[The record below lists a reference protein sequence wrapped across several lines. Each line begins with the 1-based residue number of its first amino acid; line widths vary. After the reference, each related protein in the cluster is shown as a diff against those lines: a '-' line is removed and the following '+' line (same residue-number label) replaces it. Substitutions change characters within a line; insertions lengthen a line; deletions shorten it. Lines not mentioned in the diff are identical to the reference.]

1 MYYEVTIYCNTEVET
16 EVEADCF
23 KIDKDELMSFIKFL
37 TTRINNL
44 HRFSVLLK
52 RTYLYSKSLITI

>member
-1 MYYEVTIYCNTEVET
+1 MYYEVTIYCNISET
-16 EVEADCF
+16 ELEADCF
-23 KIDKDELMSFIKFL
+23 KIDKDELMPFLKFL

-52 RTYLYSKSLITI
+52 RTYQ

>member
-1 MYYEVTIYCNTEVET
+1 MWYEVTIYYNTEVEN
-16 EVEADCF
+16 EVEADVF
-23 KIDKDELMSFIKFL
+23 NIDKDELMSFIKFL

-52 RTYLYSKSLITI
+52 RTYQ

>member
-1 MYYEVTIYCNTEVET
+1 MYYEVTIYCNTENA

-23 KIDKDELMSFIKFL
+23 KIDKDELMSFLKFL
-37 TTRINNL
+37 TTRIKNL

-52 RTYLYSKSLITI
+52 RTYQ

>member
-1 MYYEVTIYCNTEVET
+1 MYYEVTIYFNTENA

-23 KIDKDELMSFIKFL
+23 KIDKDELMPFLKFL

-52 RTYLYSKSLITI
+52 RTYQ

>member
-1 MYYEVTIYCNTEVET
+1 MWYEVTIYYNTEVEN
-16 EVEADCF
+16 EVEADVF
-23 KIDKDELMSFIKFL
+23 NIDKDELLSFIKFL

-52 RTYLYSKSLITI
+52 RTYQ